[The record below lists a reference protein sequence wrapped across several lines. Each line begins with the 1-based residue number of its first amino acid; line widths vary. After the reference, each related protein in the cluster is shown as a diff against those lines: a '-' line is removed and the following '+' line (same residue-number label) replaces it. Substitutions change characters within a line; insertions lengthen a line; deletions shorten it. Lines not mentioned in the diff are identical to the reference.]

1 MLVSMLLVAVAS
13 VPIEVGQFNPQAF
26 PDAKKVERRI
36 PQEELTARVDRIL
49 RRGECTIP
57 GATKGEYSITVPY
70 AVRIAPSGQ
79 VSKIVVK
86 EMGCPQIELLTGQL
100 ARELAKAG
108 DFKPTSNAAEQWYVS
123 EAYYA
128 HGGETLAAQTAVDD
142 DKIICEAPKMVTGS
156 HLAKQRDCRTAAQW
170 RVYRLERE
178 RFHQDLNNLGNQRS
192 E

>member
-1 MLVSMLLVAVAS
+1 MLLVAAAS

-26 PDAKKVERRI
+26 PDAKKVDRRI

-49 RRGECTIP
+49 KRGECTIP
-57 GATKGEYSITVPY
+57 GQTKAEYAITVPY

-108 DFKPTSNAAEQWYVS
+108 DFKPTSNTAEQWYVS

-128 HGGETLAAQTAVDD
+128 HGGETLAGQMAADD

-156 HLAKQRDCRTAAQW
+156 HLAMRRDCRTAAQW
-170 RVYRLERE
+170 RIYRLERD
-178 RFHQDLNNLGNQRS
+178 RYRQDLLSQGTNFKS